1 MAALVE
7 GELKKKRKD
16 CLTIISLQ
24 TPCTSMLV
32 NMVSHCNNSCVSSMF
47 RFRATNDPTNAT
59 TDASVPGN
67 PVFRQLQYIYGE
79 VRTLHYT
86 PLACLVSEYGNIGCQ
101 QR

>member
-1 MAALVE
+1 MCPP
-7 GELKKKRKD
+7 
-16 CLTIISLQ
+16 CL
-24 TPCTSMLV
+24 
-32 NMVSHCNNSCVSSMF
+32 NS
-47 RFRATNDPTNAT
+47 APQDGPTNAT

-86 PLACLVSEYGNIGCQ
+86 HLACLVSEYGNIGYQ